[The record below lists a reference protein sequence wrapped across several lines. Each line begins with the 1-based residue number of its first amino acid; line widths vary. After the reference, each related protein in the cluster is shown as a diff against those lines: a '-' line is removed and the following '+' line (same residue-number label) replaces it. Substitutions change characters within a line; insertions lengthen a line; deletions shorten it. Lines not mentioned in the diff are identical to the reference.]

1 MSDKIREL
9 ALQAFLPINEMTTEG
24 VADRYIFDQ
33 EWFQEFNRRF
43 AELIIRDC
51 ARCIQ
56 DFVDHEIPASAYS
69 KLLSESFEIK

>member
-9 ALQAFLPINEMTTEG
+9 ALQAFLPINQLTTEG
-24 VADRYIFDQ
+24 VADGYIFDQ
-33 EWFQEFNRRF
+33 EWFQKYNQRF

-56 DFVDHEIPASAYS
+56 DFAANEIPASATQSY
-69 KLLSESFEIK
+69 